1 MDPANSNSRSPQ
13 DDVIAARKKWP
24 DYCRLAFTSFR
35 DKIYSAMSRSTVHR
49 YAAHM
54 QDMFQLTKSIDAFE
68 AHANERNKIRFYIK
82 RHRDQSLLVAM
93 AHLKS
98 HAAARR
104 GSAAAQRLRHGKI
117 LAKSRQA
124 RPARIRFGSSR
135 PAGHRSFKPVK
146 SSSAAA
152 ELAPSRQHTA
162 SAAEPAATKQQT
174 ASEHTEKSNSHED
187 ELAQLRRQL
196 ARVTSDLEKFS
207 SAAPD
212 VAIPSIQEDQDFA
225 QAVQDS
231 LGEAALSPA
240 RSRTTEQDDCNEA
253 QDQLSDQLAVMAAA
267 KERSLQR
274 FGAEKDIWDDAMHRR
289 YMPAGDASAAP
300 APAEDANAETAAGQ
314 PLASAAASLLSAA
327 KENTAFR
334 PSAPA
339 HERLAGLA
347 DSSAAFGPGLQHIIN
362 SVPTGG
368 QSSDL
373 QLLMQEIASL
383 KNEVLII
390 KNTKPAQPAAGLQS
404 DFASLEFQIMRIIDG
419 THVDIKFEDFVLTQD
434 VLKSCLRPGCT
445 AVQIPGSLTCV
456 CAAPRNML
464 DFKCPD
470 PSCGMRQAGSVTAM
484 LIQYDCRHCFLRLPW
499 SEPDPAVRSKIRQAI
514 KSSTPPVFDT
524 DPPLGLKSV
533 FWTKHKI
540 TQAEDCAVMLI
551 RSGNS
556 SGNYMVAPDATSVK
570 QIVGA
575 IYEGA
580 KAASRN
586 NIFGIKIKSMHNA
599 KIVLGLAKFKIG
611 KRKGDLTPDWH
622 IEVTELVSR
631 AASHVDSTM
640 EWSTQVLEVKPVEFN
655 VDAPSA
661 ILILHEMFRGMT
673 EYMCVFLGD
682 GFAHEHHSTTELLI
696 AAHYAEA
703 DALDGVHVHF
713 SIEQIITLYHD
724 STHRYGNIVEA
735 HVNKSPFLHQH
746 YEGDLL
752 WSHIGTS
759 ACRPKYFIRSI
770 VQGIPAWNPHIQITF
785 FTSAQIAFRAG
796 IQAAVEAGKPAAA
809 LPAPASA
816 PLPAPASAPAGTK
829 AQADRIKKLE
839 QQLAQKD
846 AGVSGS
852 AQPVRI
858 TPGSD
863 VPIPELQE
871 FIDNNKH
878 PVSMA
883 HAHFKYPDEKGKW
896 TAVKLDDF
904 CPRCFRQPSEHSNP
918 SNAAAEHKCSYDPS
932 PNAPVSAGGKLH
944 WNLEVVSKVV
954 ALSPDKRVAAY
965 KYAAKKRRER
975 LKAKKANA
983 EGDESGSLSPEE
995 QLEYSAFQ
1003 AGDAVASEMIQ
1014 QPTIAGFRATL
1025 SVSEKTA
1032 PEQGLKLDHSTDI
1045 VNSVRRIQMGVPSL
1059 ATEAIIEVLAKAF
1072 CVGMDVDTPSGV
1084 QHHRC
1089 GFKAIAAQV
1098 RDLLSST
1105 LFAEVL
1111 ESSIRFLDAV
1121 GELEERFEHLA
1132 AAEVVEVFLMRG
1144 ISCHDAIFARHQPT
1158 SMFWLRTAFP
1168 RCLGKRPVLVT
1179 YVHEG
1184 LLRFQLYICA
1194 AGPEYTSELSSEVVH
1209 ILVHEVHSY
1218 ILDWECD
1225 WSSLDKV
1232 LLSLGKLHRFADVG
1246 INLCNTIE
1254 RTLEAAMPTAPDYLK
1269 GAEMLT
1275 SVLDARLPEKDSGT
1289 YTAPVHL
1296 SVEQRRSLALRQVD
1310 ADSFVKFEDQISS
1323 LADSTVVSES
1333 FTQPVHDSHPQ
1344 SAVAQQSFK
1353 VPAVKTRLIM
1363 DLSSGSNCSSVNELL
1378 FLSSAVFRASDACTG
1393 GSAVAAFNTFC
1404 GWLDH
1409 HSIVGKFWY
1418 GSCRNSRF
1426 KFSLKV
1432 NSGCAA
1438 SFTINELRRRISTTV
1453 CSPVCACQQCSETHC
1468 SGNQVSARSPLPVQQ
1483 LYLLHPYSQHAS
1495 PPLNLVYRLRGGDV
1509 LVDDRV
1515 VTLPASQCS
1524 EVLDTIISSNLA
1536 YLTVAPYDGSV
1547 ITITEE
1553 NLFMDS
1559 GSNFQELQA
1568 VRNVRAAL
1576 TNEYLICRKMGI
1588 AWESCTAPIV
1598 DLLRE
1603 VFIISRLQQP
1613 IRQLVSIMAK
1623 LMRTNVSSRQS
1634 LAHCRWIMA
1643 AAARAWSRSLTTEF
1657 CCTLRPSLAYYSRLV
1672 EKVANIHPLSLLDGF
1687 IDLSFLATVAQIGN
1701 FDIKRVWIMLAVRM
1715 SSSHEQSLFVQDFNA
1730 CAPQLSIAGTPE
1742 AAAHESSDEFDMSA
1756 ATQSQILE
1764 QWSAYC
1770 STIGLHSELLEAVD
1784 HRGQASM
1791 AAFATAFISR
1801 LIQCTVITPELAV
1814 PTLDIIDSHHVNRG
1828 VNPPFCGNDFVTSG
1842 LDDIFEKLATADDFE
1857 LSPSPVE
1864 PYPRYEIDVEPES
1877 PQSESMSPIAAR
1889 KVDMHAEPL
1898 DRYREALLRNHQGS
1912 ESHESWRLRVTDK
1925 FFQARSNHR
1934 FSFRDRASRSQQ
1946 ASTSPT
1952 SASPMMDDSSSLSEE
1967 SYEHELQGALGVGP
1981 SELAMVLYTG
1991 HPAAAPPEG
2000 HVAEFHNALPQE
2012 MRLPSSA
2019 EVQGLAAGRTN
2030 QSTITFCAVK
2040 SADFRPRRTADRR

>member
-1 MDPANSNSRSPQ
+1 MRGWRD
-13 DDVIAARKKWP
+13 
-24 DYCRLAFTSFR
+24 LA
-35 DKIYSAMSRSTVHR
+35 
-49 YAAHM
+49 
-54 QDMFQLTKSIDAFE
+54 E
-68 AHANERNKIRFYIK
+68 
-82 RHRDQSLLVAM
+82 
-93 AHLKS
+93 
-98 HAAARR
+98 
-104 GSAAAQRLRHGKI
+104 
-117 LAKSRQA
+117 
-124 RPARIRFGSSR
+124 
-135 PAGHRSFKPVK
+135 
-146 SSSAAA
+146 
-152 ELAPSRQHTA
+152 
-162 SAAEPAATKQQT
+162 
-174 ASEHTEKSNSHED
+174 
-187 ELAQLRRQL
+187 
-196 ARVTSDLEKFS
+196 
-207 SAAPD
+207 
-212 VAIPSIQEDQDFA
+212 
-225 QAVQDS
+225 
-231 LGEAALSPA
+231 
-240 RSRTTEQDDCNEA
+240 
-253 QDQLSDQLAVMAAA
+253 
-267 KERSLQR
+267 
-274 FGAEKDIWDDAMHRR
+274 
-289 YMPAGDASAAP
+289 
-300 APAEDANAETAAGQ
+300 
-314 PLASAAASLLSAA
+314 
-327 KENTAFR
+327 
-334 PSAPA
+334 
-339 HERLAGLA
+339 
-347 DSSAAFGPGLQHIIN
+347 SSAAFGPGLQHIIS
-362 SVPTGG
+362 SVPTNG

-373 QLLMQEIASL
+373 QLLIREIASL
-383 KNEVLII
+383 RNEVLII
-390 KNTKPAQPAAGLQS
+390 KNTKPIQPTVGLQS
-404 DFASLEFQIMRIIDG
+404 DFASLELQIMRSIDK
-419 THVDIKFEDFVLTQD
+419 THANVKFEDFVVTQD
-434 VLKSCLRPGCT
+434 VLKRCLRPGCT

-470 PSCGMRQAGSVTAM
+470 PSCGMRQVGSVSAM
-484 LIQYDCRHCFLRLPW
+484 LSQYDCRHCFLRLPW
-499 SEPDPAVRSKIRQAI
+499 SEPDPAIRSKIRQAI
-514 KSSTPPVFDT
+514 KSSTVPVFDT
-524 DPPLGLKSV
+524 EPPLGLKSV

-540 TQAEDCAVMLI
+540 TQAEDSAVMLI

-631 AASHVDSTM
+631 AASHVDATM

-703 DALDGVHVHF
+703 DVLDGVHVHF

-724 STHRYGNIVEA
+724 STHRYGNIIEA
-735 HVNKSPFLHQH
+735 YVNKSPFLHQH

-759 ACRPKYFIRSI
+759 ASRPKYFIRSI

-796 IQAAVEAGKPAAA
+796 IQAAVEAGKPTTA

-816 PLPAPASAPAGTK
+816 ALPDPAAAAAGAK

-846 AGVSGS
+846 AGASGS
-852 AQPVRI
+852 TKPVRL

-863 VPIPELQE
+863 IPVPELQE
-871 FIDNNKH
+871 FIEKNKH

-883 HAHFKYPDEKGKW
+883 HAYFNYPDKKGNW
-896 TAVKLDDF
+896 AAVKLDDF
-904 CPRCFRQPSEHSNP
+904 CPRCFRQPSEHANP
-918 SNAAAEHKCSYDPS
+918 SNDAHEHKCSYDPS
-932 PNAPVSAGGKLH
+932 PKAPASVGGKLH
-944 WNLEVVSKVV
+944 WNLEVVSKVA
-954 ALSPDKRVAAY
+954 ALTPDKRVAAY
-965 KYAAKKRRER
+965 KTAARKRRDR
-975 LKAKKANA
+975 LKAKMA
-983 EGDESGSLSPEE
+983 EGDENGSLLPEE
-995 QLEYSAFQ
+995 QVEYSAFQ

-1025 SVSEKTA
+1025 SVGEKAA
-1032 PEQGLKLDHSTDI
+1032 PEQGLKLGHSTDA
-1045 VNSVRRIQMGVPSL
+1045 VNAVRRVQMGVPSL
-1059 ATEAIIEVLAKAF
+1059 ADESIIEVLAKAF

-1098 RDLLSST
+1098 PELLSSN

-1121 GELEERFEHLA
+1121 DDLEERFEHLA

-1144 ISCHDAIFARHQPT
+1144 ISCHDAVFARHQPT

-1254 RTLEAAMPTAPDYLK
+1254 RTLEAVMPTAPDYLK

-1275 SVLDARLPEKDSGT
+1275 SVLDARLPEKGSGT
-1289 YTAPVHL
+1289 YTAPGQL
-1296 SVEQRRSLALRQVD
+1296 SIEQRGTLALRQVD
-1310 ADSFVKFEDQISS
+1310 ANTSVNFEDQVSTP
-1323 LADSTVVSES
+1323 ANSTVVSES
-1333 FTQPVHDSHPQ
+1333 STQPVLNLHLQ

-1353 VPAVKTRLIM
+1353 VLAIKARPSV
-1363 DLSSGSNCSSVNELL
+1363 DLSFGSSCSSINESL
-1378 FLSSAVFRASDACTG
+1378 FLASAVFRSSDACTG
-1393 GSAVAAFNTFC
+1393 GNAVAAFNTFC

-1418 GSCRNSRF
+1418 GLCRKSRL
-1426 KFSLKV
+1426 KFNLAAS
-1432 NSGCAA
+1432 SGSAA
-1438 SFTINELRRRISTTV
+1438 SFAVNELRRRIYTTV
-1453 CSPVCACQQCSETHC
+1453 CSPICACQQCSQTYC
-1468 SGNQVSARSPLPVQQ
+1468 TDSRVPARSSLPVQQ
-1483 LYLLHPYSQHAS
+1483 PYLLHPYSQHVPLLPQTYNTS
-1495 PPLNLVYRLRGGDV
+1495 RCTPLNLVYRLRGGDGA
-1509 LVDDRV
+1509 VDDRV

-1524 EVLDTIISSNLA
+1524 QVLDTIISSNLD
-1536 YLTVAPYDGSV
+1536 YLITSPYNSSG

-1553 NLFMDS
+1553 LFENP

-1576 TNEYLICRKMGI
+1576 TNEYLICRKMGFG
-1588 AWESCTAPIV
+1588 WESCTAPIA

-1603 VFIISRLQQP
+1603 VFIISSLQQP

-1634 LAHCRWIMA
+1634 LAHCRWLMA

-1672 EKVANIHPLSLLDGF
+1672 EKVANIHPLSRLDGF
-1687 IDLSFLATVAQIGN
+1687 IDLSFLAIVAQIGN
-1701 FDIKRVWIMLAVRM
+1701 FDIKRVWIMLAVRT
-1715 SSSHEQSLFVQDFNA
+1715 SATHEQSLFVQGFKS
-1730 CAPQLSIAGTPE
+1730 CAPHLLIADTPE
-1742 AAAHESSDEFDMSA
+1742 TAVNESADEFDMPA

-1770 STIGLHSELLEAVD
+1770 STIGLQSELLEAAD
-1784 HRGQASM
+1784 HRGQAAL
-1791 AAFATAFISR
+1791 AAFATSFISR
-1801 LIQCTVITPELAV
+1801 LIQCTVISPELAV

-1828 VNPPFCGNDFVTSG
+1828 VEPPFRGNDFVTSG

-1864 PYPRYEIDVEPES
+1864 PYPRYEWDVESES
-1877 PQSESMSPIAAR
+1877 PQSDSMSPIAAR
-1889 KVDMHAEPL
+1889 KVDAHAEPL
-1898 DRYREALLRNHQGS
+1898 ERYRQALHRNHQGN
-1912 ESHESWRLRVTDK
+1912 ESHESWRSRVTDK
-1925 FFQARSNHR
+1925 FFQVRSNHR
-1934 FSFRDRASRSQQ
+1934 FSFRNRVSRSRQ
-1946 ASTSPT
+1946 ASTSPA
-1952 SASPMMDDSSSLSEE
+1952 SSSPMMDDSPSLSGE

-1991 HPAAAPPEG
+1991 HPAAAPPEN

-2019 EVQGLAAGRTN
+2019 EVQDLAAGRTN
-2030 QSTITFCAVK
+2030 QSTLSFCAGK
-2040 SADFRPRRTADRR
+2040 STDFRPRRTADRR